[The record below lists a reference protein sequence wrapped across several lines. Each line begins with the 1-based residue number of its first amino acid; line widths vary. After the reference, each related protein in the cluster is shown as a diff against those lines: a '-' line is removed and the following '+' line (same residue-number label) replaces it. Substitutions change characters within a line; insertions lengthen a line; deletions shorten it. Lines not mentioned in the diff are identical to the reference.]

1 LRREKAQENF
11 AQTGIY
17 GITAEALS
25 KGRCNLEVVEA
36 MLSGGIKFL
45 QYREKNKS
53 AREMYEECLK
63 LREVAHAAKA
73 TFVVDDFVDLAL
85 AVDADGVHIGQ
96 KDLPPQV
103 VRSLLG
109 NDKIIGWSTH
119 NPQDLEAASKLIDVI
134 DYIGVGPV
142 FATKTKANAIPAGLA
157 YARHAQAN
165 AKLPYVAIGGIHKE
179 NIVDVLSCGAR
190 TIASVSAIV
199 GAEDIS
205 DEVRELK
212 YKVMSFDKF

>member
-1 LRREKAQENF
+1 MRREKAQENF

-25 KGRCNLEVVEA
+25 KGRSNLEVVEA
-36 MLSGGIKFL
+36 MLAGGIKFL

-63 LREVAHAAKA
+63 LRELAQTAKA

-96 KDLPPQV
+96 TDLPPQV
-103 VRSLLG
+103 VRSLVG

-119 NPQDLEAASKLIDVI
+119 NLQDLEAASKLIDVI

-142 FATKTKANAIPAGLA
+142 FATNTKANTIPAGLA
-157 YARHAQAN
+157 YVCHAQAN

-199 GAEDIS
+199 GAEEIS
-205 DEVRELK
+205 DAVRELK
-212 YKVMSFDKF
+212 CKVMSFDKL

>member
-1 LRREKAQENF
+1 MRREKAQENF

-17 GITAEALS
+17 GITAEELS
-25 KGRCNLEVVEA
+25 KGRSNLDVVKA
-36 MLSGGIKFL
+36 MLAGGIKFL

-96 KDLPPQV
+96 TDLPPQV

-119 NPQDLEAASKLIDVI
+119 SPQDLEAASKLIDVI

-142 FATKTKANAIPAGLA
+142 FATKTKENAVPAGLT
-157 YARHAQAN
+157 YVRHAQAK
-165 AKLPYVAIGGIHKE
+165 AKMPYVAIGGIHMG
-179 NIVDVLSCGAR
+179 NIVDVLKCGAR
-190 TIASVSAIV
+190 TIASVSSIV
-199 GAEDIS
+199 GAEDIAG
-205 DEVRELK
+205 EVRTMK
-212 YKVMSFDKF
+212 RKVTSFDNL